1 MSDALEPKLPMIAD
15 VEIEAKAEEFKLRP
29 IDVQKD
35 YVYGWLL
42 KALFL
47 RPALASQLV
56 LKGGSALRKGY
67 LPDTRFSKDLD
78 FSSRQEI
85 TQPVLEREL
94 REICDFVTAQT
105 GIHFVD
111 RMSVREKNLP
121 IPDIEALEAR
131 LYFKSFYGEENL
143 SLKTQLDITQF
154 DRIYLPVQS
163 RSLLHPY
170 SDGEACGAIIACH
183 KLEEILASKL
193 TTLLHRR
200 HAADL
205 FDLLYAI
212 VFRDQFGVNRREV
225 VTTFLRK
232 SIFEKEPTAARDQ
245 LRAIS
250 IPDFRDLWKSLVA
263 PVASLFDFDF
273 VAANFQSLIDSLF
286 TLVVATQP
294 AYTPAVSTPRIV
306 RQSGGGYAGRMGG
319 FRNYFPSDV
328 RNTLISAGRSNM
340 MVELLYDGYTR
351 LIEPYKLEYYV
362 RKKDGQ
368 GLEYFWGYDTTGGK
382 SGKVGIKQFICDK
395 IDSVRPTGRSFVPRF
410 AIDL

>member
-1 MSDALEPKLPMIAD
+1 MITD

-47 RPALASQLV
+47 RPVLATQLV
-56 LKGGSALRKGY
+56 LKGGNALRKGY

-94 REICDFVTAQT
+94 REVCDFVTAQS

-111 RMSVREKNLP
+111 RMSVREKDLP
-121 IPDIEALEAR
+121 IPEIEALEVR

-154 DRIYLPVQS
+154 DRIYLPVQN
-163 RSLLHPY
+163 RPLLHPY
-170 SDGEACGAIIACH
+170 SDGETCRAVIACH

-212 VFRDQFGVNRREV
+212 VFRDHFGVNRREV
-225 VTTFLRK
+225 VTTFLKK
-232 SIFEKEPTAARDQ
+232 SVFEKDPIAARDQ
-245 LRAIS
+245 LRAVS

-263 PVASLFDFDF
+263 PIASLFDFDF
-273 VAANFQSLIDSLF
+273 VAANFQGLINSLF
-286 TLVVATQP
+286 TSVVATQP
-294 AYTPAVSTPRIV
+294 VYTAGMSTPRIV
-306 RQSGGGYAGRMGG
+306 RQSGGG
-319 FRNYFPSDV
+319 
-328 RNTLISAGRSNM
+328 
-340 MVELLYDGYTR
+340 
-351 LIEPYKLEYYV
+351 
-362 RKKDGQ
+362 
-368 GLEYFWGYDTTGGK
+368 
-382 SGKVGIKQFICDK
+382 
-395 IDSVRPTGRSFVPRF
+395 
-410 AIDL
+410 